1 MKLAITGKGGVGKTT
16 LTAALARTF
25 GRLGNTVVAVDA
37 DPNPN
42 LGIALGLGV
51 DRTDRV
57 AGVVNVVNQEKA
69 AHSHDAGPAGAPL
82 AREAEDLLDE
92 LGVAVSDGVRLLQT
106 GRIERPGDGCLCCG
120 SHRTTREIFDGLA
133 ADDRI
138 VLADLE
144 AGVTDLC
151 WTDPKPADGV
161 VVVATPDRSAV
172 EVARR
177 ALQVTS
183 DLGVTNVV
191 VVVNRVDGS
200 DDAEWVR
207 GLLPGA
213 EVMEIPEDP
222 TIAEA
227 ERRCMSPLEIA
238 DDCPAM
244 LAVRSLGA
252 QLLGA

>member
-16 LTAALARTF
+16 LTAALARTY
-25 GRLGNTVVAVDA
+25 GRLGKSVVAVDA

-69 AHSHDAGPAGAPL
+69 AHSHDASPASAPP
-82 AREAEDLLDE
+82 AKEAEELLDA
-92 LGVAVSDGVRLLQT
+92 LGVTVSDGVRLLQT

-200 DDAEWVR
+200 EAEWVR
-207 GLLPGA
+207 DLLPGA
-213 EVMEIPEDP
+213 EVVEIPEDP
-222 TIAEA
+222 MIAEA
-227 ERRCMSPLEIA
+227 ERRCMSPLDVA